1 MLRSRLIPLGPALA
15 ALVLTAGCSEGG
27 ALEENVVRP
36 GITAMQQASELTCS
50 NDAAA
55 LRTAMEAYELL
66 ERAPAPDEDA
76 LIDGQYLRDGSALWD
91 IVDGQLVPVDPGC
104 GSVPTDAPDAA
115 EIVTS
120 TESPQGAD
128 EVFSGFTTDQIA
140 AVGGETCAR
149 QLAAIFSG
157 AERYAFEVGSNPV
170 DLQQL
175 VDEGYLDV
183 VPELW
188 EITDDLLTPVADS
201 GCLGLN

>member
-1 MLRSRLIPLGPALA
+1 MLVGEFLR
-15 ALVLTAGCSEGG
+15 
-27 ALEENVVRP
+27 EE
-36 GITAMQQASELTCS
+36 S
-50 NDAAA
+50 D
-55 LRTAMEAYELL
+55 
-66 ERAPAPDEDA
+66 
-76 LIDGQYLRDGSALWD
+76 LWD
-91 IVDGQLVPVDPGC
+91 VVDGQLVPVDPGC

-120 TESPQGAD
+120 TEPPQSAD
-128 EVFSGFTTDQIA
+128 EMFSGFTTDQIA
-140 AVGGETCAR
+140 AVGGEACAR

-157 AERYAFEVGSNPV
+157 ADRYAFEVGSNPV

-201 GCLGLN
+201 GCLSLS